1 MKKIIIIFLSG
12 MLLLAGCEK
21 KKTESSESLELKEYS
36 FIGTSWTRESGHDE
50 ETIRFNED
58 GSFSYS
64 CACGNPVN
72 DADLCENYKYD
83 EKTKEI
89 TLDCFETTEDT
100 ITTIKVI
107 SVTDTTLELDFNG
120 EIRKFTKIK

>member
-1 MKKIIIIFLSG
+1 MKKIVILFLSG
-12 MLLLAGCEK
+12 ILLLTGCEK
-21 KKTESSESLELKEYS
+21 KKTENIELKEYS
-36 FIGTSWTRESGHDE
+36 FIGISWTRDSGHDE

-72 DADLCENYKYD
+72 DSDLCENYTYN

-89 TLDCFETTEDT
+89 SLECFETTEDT
-100 ITTIKVI
+100 ITNIKVI
-107 SVTDTTLELDFNG
+107 SVTDTTLELNFNG
-120 EIRKFTKIK
+120 EIRKFTKHE

>member
-1 MKKIIIIFLSG
+1 M
-12 MLLLAGCEK
+12 
-21 KKTESSESLELKEYS
+21 
-36 FIGTSWTRESGHDE
+36 SWTRDSGHDE

-72 DADLCENYKYD
+72 DADLCENYTYD

-107 SVTDTTLELDFNG
+107 SVSETNLELDFNG
-120 EIRKFTKIK
+120 EIRKFTKSE